1 MITTKV
7 ILGEINLFLFLVN
20 APSQTF
26 GLMLLE
32 IVMKAILMEASMAR
46 ASGQELMVNDMK
58 DITSNGRE
66 MGREF

>member
-1 MITTKV
+1 
-7 ILGEINLFLFLVN
+7 
-20 APSQTF
+20 
-26 GLMLLE
+26 MLLE